1 MGFESIQLTSYNVP
15 HVDSRKEAQV
25 RIAIVGAG
33 QVGFNLA
40 RRLSG
45 ENHQIILIDSERE
58 KARRAQEV
66 LDISATHGSGSSIST
81 LVEAGV
87 NGADML
93 LAVTDS
99 DEVNIVSCLL
109 ADRLKVKT
117 KIARVRDEQMASSES
132 VAHWQKLGIDLMIN
146 PEQLTAQ
153 RIVKLIHQAN
163 ATDLIDFFD
172 GRIQILG
179 MHLYEQIG
187 FLGKPLKEITQRPE
201 APTYRTVAIR
211 RRGQT
216 IIPTGDDV
224 LLPGDQIYVIAETGV
239 IPQVMEMAGL
249 KPLQVHNV
257 MILGGGRVGLQAARL
272 LEKDFNVKII
282 ESRHGKSVQI
292 ARELDSSLVIHG
304 DGTEVDLLAQEGIT
318 DMDAFVAATGD
329 DETNIIATLV
339 VKHLKVRR
347 TIALVNNT
355 DYVPI
360 TPTIG
365 LDTTVSTQLIAVG
378 AILRYIRR
386 GEILSVETLQ
396 GVEAEAI
403 ELVPKKNS
411 KITRKPLKDIRFPKG
426 AIVGAVMHE
435 DRVFVPVGDSMIEH
449 GDKTVVF
456 ALPSAVC
463 KVEAYFD

>member
-1 MGFESIQLTSYNVP
+1 ME
-15 HVDSRKEAQV
+15 V
-25 RIAIVGAG
+25 RIAVIGAG

-40 RRLSG
+40 KRLSR
-45 ENHQIILIDSERE
+45 ENHQIILIDHDQE
-58 KARRAQEV
+58 KVKRAGQN
-66 LDISATHGSGSSIST
+66 LDIIAAQGSGSSIST

-93 LAVTDS
+93 IAVTDS
-99 DEVNIVSCLL
+99 DEVNVVSCLL

-117 KIARVRDEQMASSES
+117 KIARVRDVQMTSPDS
-132 VAHWQKLGIDLMIN
+132 VEHWQKLGIDMMIN
-146 PEQLTAQ
+146 PEQLTAA
-153 RIVKLIHQAN
+153 RIADLIHQAN

-179 MHLYEQIG
+179 IYIDKDMG
-187 FLGKPLKEITQRPE
+187 FLGKPLKEVTQGLD
-201 APTYRTVAIR
+201 ALTYRTVAIR

-216 IIPTGDDV
+216 LIPTGGDC
-224 LLPGDQIYVIAETGV
+224 LLVGDHIYVIAETET
-239 IPQVMEMAGL
+239 IPKLMETVGL
-249 KPLQVHNV
+249 EPLQIRNI
-257 MILGGGRVGLQAARL
+257 MILGGGRVGTQAARL

-282 ESRHGKSVQI
+282 ESKHDKSLEI
-292 ARELDSSLVIHG
+292 ASRLDSSLVIHG

-339 VKHLKVRR
+339 VKHLEVRR

-355 DYVPI
+355 DYIPL

-365 LDTTVSTQLIAVG
+365 LDTTVSKQLITVG
-378 AILRYIRR
+378 AILKYIRR
-386 GEILSVETLQ
+386 GEILSVRTLQ
-396 GVEAEAI
+396 GVSAEAI
-403 ELVPKKNS
+403 EFIPKKGS
-411 KITRKPLKDIRFPKG
+411 RITRKPLKDIRFPKG

-435 DRVFVPVGDSMIEH
+435 ESVFVPVGDSRIYP

-456 ALPSAVC
+456 AMPEAIRN
-463 KVEAYFD
+463 VEAFFD

>member
-1 MGFESIQLTSYNVP
+1 MGFVSSPLPSYNVP
-15 HVDSRKEAQV
+15 DVHIRKEAKV
-25 RIAIVGAG
+25 RIAVVGAG

-40 RRLSG
+40 RRLSR
-45 ENHQIILIDSERE
+45 ESHEIILVDYDYE
-58 KARRAQEV
+58 KTKRAQEI
-66 LDISATHGSGSSIST
+66 LDISATHGSGSNIST

-93 LAVTDS
+93 VAVTDS
-99 DEVNIVSCLL
+99 DEVNVVSCLL

-117 KIARVRDEQMASSES
+117 KIARVRDEQMTSPES
-132 VAHWQKLGIDLMIN
+132 IAHWQKLGIDMMIN

-153 RIVKLIHQAN
+153 RIAKLIHQAN

-179 MHLYEQIG
+179 MYVDDHID

-216 IIPTGDDV
+216 IIPTGEDM
-224 LLPGDQIYVIAETGV
+224 LLPGDQIYVIAETEV
-239 IPQVMEMAGL
+239 IPQVMELAGL
-249 KPLQVHNV
+249 KPFQVQNV

-282 ESRHGKSVQI
+282 ESRRGKSVQI

-355 DYVPI
+355 DYIPI

-365 LDTTVSTQLIAVG
+365 LDTTVSTQLITVG

-386 GEILSVETLQ
+386 GEILSVKTLQ

-411 KITRKPLKDIRFPKG
+411 KITRKALKDIRFPKG
-426 AIVGAVMHE
+426 AIVGAVMRE
-435 DRVFVPVGDSMIEH
+435 DQVFVPVGDSKIQR

-456 ALPSAVC
+456 AQPEAVC
-463 KVEAYFD
+463 KVEAFFD